1 MISCFSLVPV
11 VLINVYWTMLEKLP
25 ELRCC
30 RPKTHAARE
39 VYYGFGRVIGVL
51 LTMVLPATGAGAAK
65 MLLCLIATQH
75 LGLYLS
81 KSIMWTSTPP

>member
-1 MISCFSLVPV
+1 
-11 VLINVYWTMLEKLP
+11 
-25 ELRCC
+25 
-30 RPKTHAARE
+30 
-39 VYYGFGRVIGVL
+39 VIGVL

-65 MLLCLIATQH
+65 VLLCLIATQH